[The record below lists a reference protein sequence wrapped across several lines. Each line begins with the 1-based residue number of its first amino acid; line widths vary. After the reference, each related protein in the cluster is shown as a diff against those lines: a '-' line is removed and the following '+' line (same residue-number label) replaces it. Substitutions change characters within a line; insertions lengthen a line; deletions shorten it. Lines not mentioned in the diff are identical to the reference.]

1 MQAKKD
7 QAIFYYNSNAPKK
20 KNKPSMVTTLTIE
33 TKSGHPYIIEQ
44 LQFPTSDNMCS
55 NSYVQHKLR

>member
-7 QAIFYYNSNAPKK
+7 RAIFYYKFNAPKQ
-20 KNKPSMVTTLTIE
+20 KNKTSMVTTLAKE
-33 TKSGHPYIIEQ
+33 NKSGHPYIIEQ

-55 NSYVQHKLR
+55 NSYVQLI